1 MTQNSSSVPT
11 PAVVVDERREFE
23 RLRHEELRRLE
34 TKIADTSA
42 TVRSIFDLEYIEHIG
57 CISIIS

>member
-1 MTQNSSSVPT
+1 
-11 PAVVVDERREFE
+11 VVDERREFE